1 MSSDYRI
8 PFHSRLLRPVLKAI
22 FRGIFHILA
31 KVIVS
36 GRENVPYGQAYVVAI
51 NHVSLY
57 DPPFAVSFWPEIAE
71 VMGAVDVWHRPGQN
85 VLVNLYHGI
94 PVHRGDYDRRLIDK
108 VLAVLRSGRPL
119 LIAPEGERSH
129 VPAMQRAKPGI
140 AHILEEARVSVV
152 PVGILGTTDD
162 FWQRASHG
170 QRPQIEMRIGK
181 PFRLPPVEGKGAKR
195 RLARQRNADLVM
207 SHIAGLLPEAYRG
220 VYTETAIT
228 PSPLDG

>member
-1 MSSDYRI
+1 MSVDYRI
-8 PFHSRLLRPVLKAI
+8 PLRSRLLRPALKAI

-31 KVIVS
+31 NVKVS

-71 VMGAVDVWHRPGQN
+71 VMGAVDIWRRPGQN
-85 VLVNLYHGI
+85 VLVNLYYGI
-94 PVHRGDYDRRLIDK
+94 PVHRGNYDRRLIDK

-129 VPAMQRAKPGI
+129 VTAMQRAKPGV
-140 AHILEEARVSVV
+140 AYILEEARVPVV

-170 QRPQIEMRIGK
+170 ERPRIEMRIGK
-181 PFRLPPVEGKGAKR
+181 PFHLPPVEGKGAER
-195 RLARQRNADLVM
+195 RLARQRSADLVM

-220 VYTETAIT
+220 VYAGTAIP
-228 PSPLDG
+228 PSPLGG

>member
-1 MSSDYRI
+1 MSSNYRI

-170 QRPQIEMRIGK
+170 ERPRIEMRIGK

-220 VYTETAIT
+220 VYTGTAIL
-228 PSPLDG
+228 PSLLDG